1 MTEPKLPK
9 LPSGGGS
16 YIVTPKGEL
25 ERVEGT
31 IGPTDPA
38 HPDQAIADQAAATT
52 ADAEKPVKKTGSKE
66 A

>member
-1 MTEPKLPK
+1 MTETKLPK

-16 YIVTPKGEL
+16 YVVTPSGEL

-31 IGPTDPA
+31 IGASDPE
-38 HPDQAIADQAAATT
+38 HPDRAATVPAEAAT
-52 ADAEKPVKKTGSKE
+52 PEKPVKKPGSKE

>member
-1 MTEPKLPK
+1 MTETKLPK

-16 YIVTPKGEL
+16 YIVTAKGEL

-31 IGPTDPA
+31 IGASDAA
-38 HPDQAIADQAAATT
+38 HPDNAPADT
-52 ADAEKPVKKTGSKE
+52 AKAEKPAKTTGSKE

>member
-16 YIVTPKGEL
+16 YIVTDEGQL

-31 IGPTDPA
+31 IGASDAA
-38 HPDQAIADQAAATT
+38 HPDNAPDET
-52 ADAEKPVKKTGSKE
+52 AKTEKPVKKTGSKE

>member
-1 MTEPKLPK
+1 MTETKLQQ

-16 YIVTPKGEL
+16 YIVTPSGAL

-31 IGPTDPA
+31 IGAGDPT
-38 HPDQAIADQAAATT
+38 HPDNAAAAPDETSE
-52 ADAEKPVKKTGSKE
+52 APKKPAKNIGSKG